1 MPEAVEESTGEG
13 LERIRLWHFEQ
24 LFLLSLKVLSYSLL
38 LCTHSPQLSNCRK
51 KGVGFTSD
59 S

>member
-38 LCTHSPQLSNCRK
+38 LCTHSPHTIQPQEERCRIY
-51 KGVGFTSD
+51 V
-59 S
+59 